1 MIQANIQP
9 YEYPLKQ
16 MQTQPLQ
23 SGSNNDLLFVT
34 PIPLVVSGDD
44 AKSDKLFNEFVTPS
58 PKLRKNNKYSIS
70 KNKVNSSRK
79 RLSDAKSMVKTKTKN
94 VKKEHS
100 IPKHYNVT
108 SVKENIPRRSLPTS
122 FDELESPM
130 TKKKEKE
137 HNPPY
142 PSVFGKI
149 KKKTKRVPQRIYL
162 TMYENLGK
170 QKKSFKV
177 FSI

>member
-1 MIQANIQP
+1 MIFSSFFGKIENNTERVSQRS
-9 YEYPLKQ
+9 YP
-16 MQTQPLQ
+16 
-23 SGSNNDLLFVT
+23 
-34 PIPLVVSGDD
+34 
-44 AKSDKLFNEFVTPS
+44 
-58 PKLRKNNKYSIS
+58 
-70 KNKVNSSRK
+70 SS
-79 RLSDAKSMVKTKTKN
+79 S
-94 VKKEHS
+94 
-100 IPKHYNVT
+100 T
-108 SVKENIPRRSLPTS
+108 STLPTS
-122 FDELESPM
+122 FDELESTM

-149 KKKTKRVPQRIYL
+149 RKKTKRVPQRIYL